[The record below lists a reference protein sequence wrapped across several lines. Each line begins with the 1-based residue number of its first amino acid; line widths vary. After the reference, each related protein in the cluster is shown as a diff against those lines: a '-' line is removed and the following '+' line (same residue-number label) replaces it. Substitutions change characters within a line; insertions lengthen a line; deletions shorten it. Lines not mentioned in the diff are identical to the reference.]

1 MMCLGVNLFGFLF
14 FGTLW
19 GSWIWMSVF
28 FPDASSAAEQAGRQP
43 AMGPCSEDPPL
54 CWASWLLGFSSLLLS
69 VCSTGVKSSGAHG
82 AGVQDSGSYVSLKR
96 IRGGSVWFHVIKE
109 PGTEL
114 EEIVWA
120 FGPALKY
127 LVMLKVRNGA
137 EETPT
142 WVKLQDKYMQRVR
155 VPNMTSLRIENLT
168 REDSGQYRA
177 RASLTGGMESHQ
189 IFDLT
194 VYEPVPLP
202 QILVQSVSTT
212 GGWCNITLEC
222 RASGV
227 TEDMNVTWESK
238 DLPRELEPARN
249 SWTLAV
255 SLPPSPPNAS
265 LTCVVSNSEDQ
276 KNVTTFLG
284 TLCAHDSQGQ
294 ASTGTLKAILGAVV
308 AVLLILGVGLYLWK
322 THEKK
327 KKMEIGRGAGLQ
339 EEHRNQDDD
348 IQYAELSLQESRGG
362 RDKDRQ
368 RENGGLSDSN
378 GHSP

>member
-1 MMCLGVNLFGFLF
+1 MALTIL
-14 FGTLW
+14 
-19 GSWIWMSVF
+19 
-28 FPDASSAAEQAGRQP
+28 PDVSSAAEQAGRQP
-43 AMGPCSEDPPL
+43 AMGPCSEDTPL
-54 CWASWLLGFSSLLLS
+54 CWASWLLVFSSLLLS
-69 VCSTGVKSSGAHG
+69 VCSTGIKSSGAHG
-82 AGVQDSGSYVSLKR
+82 ARVQDSASYVSLKG
-96 IRGGSVWFHVIKE
+96 IRGGSVWFHVFKQ

-114 EEIVWA
+114 QEIAWA
-120 FGPALKY
+120 FGPAIKY
-127 LVMLKVRNGA
+127 TVMLQVHKGS
-137 EETPT
+137 EGTPT
-142 WVKLQDKYMQRVR
+142 WVSLQDKYMQRVH

-177 RASLTGGMESHQ
+177 RANFPGGMESNK

-202 QILVQSVSTT
+202 QILAKSVSTT

-227 TEDMNVTWESK
+227 TDDLNVTWESK

-255 SLPPSPPNAS
+255 SLPLSPPNAS
-265 LTCVVSNSEDQ
+265 LSCVVSNSEDQ
-276 KNVTTFLG
+276 KTITTFLG
-284 TLCAHDSQGQ
+284 EFCDYDSQGQ
-294 ASTGTLKAILGAVV
+294 ASTGTLKAILGPIV
-308 AVLLILGVGLYLWK
+308 AVPLILGVGLYLWK

-339 EEHRNQDDD
+339 EEHRNHDDD

-362 RDKDRQ
+362 RDKGM
-368 RENGGLSDSN
+368 RERMRERRLQEKEDLTAVYSEVQKPGQAR
-378 GHSP
+378 P